1 MVLLPIFKG
10 IELEALPL
18 LTDVPFTCKLAFVF
32 ATVGV
37 TVILV
42 IAFKTFEV

>member
-1 MVLLPIFKG
+1 MFKG
-10 IELEALPL
+10 IEPETLPL
-18 LTDVPFTCKLAFVF
+18 LTDMPFTCTLAFVF
-32 ATVGV
+32 DTVGV